1 MIQVR
6 RGLDACGIYKV
17 WGVLSSEEA
26 PRLATAHLINKL
38 THHSELIQCWLADA
52 GQDGT
57 GDSKEGTGMGDGSTA
72 GAKDVSD
79 ELENEDQLL
88 GNKQEQKEN
97 NEDEPPEDGDAKGK
111 LTDAAVKGNMAF
123 VATRLACGVECDLIY
138 TFITFVSQEWK

>member
-1 MIQVR
+1 MIF
-6 RGLDACGIYKV
+6 
-17 WGVLSSEEA
+17 WGVLSSEEG
-26 PRLATAHLINKL
+26 PRLATARLINKL
-38 THHSELIQCWLADA
+38 AHQTELIQCWLTDA

-97 NEDEPPEDGDAKGK
+97 NEDEPPEDGDAKGR
-111 LTDAAVKGNMAF
+111 LTDVAVKGNRTFA
-123 VATRLACGVECDLIY
+123 VTR
-138 TFITFVSQEWK
+138 

>member
-1 MIQVR
+1 MLNSAE
-6 RGLDACGIYKV
+6 G
-17 WGVLSSEEA
+17 
-26 PRLATAHLINKL
+26 PRLATERLIKKLAHP
-38 THHSELIQCWLADA
+38 SGLIQCWLTDA

-111 LTDAAVKGNMAF
+111 LTDAAIKWKYGF
-123 VATRLACGVECDLIY
+123 CSDTLGRRGECD
-138 TFITFVSQEWK
+138 